1 MMHRPFVLLLG
12 LLITAAA
19 AFPQTVRMTDS
30 QRREQADY
38 IKHDTLPVSVVPLPD
53 AVNTRFSEYA
63 GQLLPDS
70 TFFFTSMRSD
80 RAADNEYFFETNW
93 YCSIYASK
101 LLADGSYA
109 PPASLG
115 SRVNDRKV
123 FNGSFCFE
131 GHSNKLVFS
140 RCSRAGN
147 GELHCSL
154 WQTMREQKQG
164 REHWSKPERLPQTVN
179 RPGYS
184 SLHPWLVYV
193 SPQEQVLYFVSD
205 RPGGQGGLDIWYA
218 VCNKGRYGEPV
229 NLGNV
234 VNTEG
239 NEVTPF
245 YDTTKETLY
254 FSSDEH
260 LGIGGYDIFWCAGAL
275 GQWGEVSNMGVPF
288 NSEYNDY
295 YFALNRNGN
304 SGYFSS
310 NRPLAKEFMEDTCCN
325 DLFSFRWML
334 PAGTAPQ
341 SDSTDQPENDIREQL
356 SRFEPISLYFQNDRP
371 DPRSLSD
378 TTETD
383 YWQLHLQYM
392 ADTSLYVS
400 LAGEGLRG
408 DTLASVR
415 QSMLTFLRDSVDGSC
430 QRLSEL
436 LACLKK
442 VLLNGDTVTLSVS
455 GFASPLHSSD
465 YNLHLSSR
473 RIVSFLNYLRKVDNG
488 FFEPYMTGKKPGLIL
503 HTDARG
509 AVRSRFSSDAARET
523 VYGLQAAKDRK
534 IIISVLPSKL

>member
-1 MMHRPFVLLLG
+1 MRKSLVSLLA
-12 LLITAAA
+12 LLFTVSA

-38 IKHDTLPVSVVPLPD
+38 IKHDTLPVSVEPLSR
-53 AVNTRFSEYA
+53 AVNTRFSEYG
-63 GQLLPDS
+63 GQLLADS
-70 TFFFTSMRSD
+70 TFLFTSMRTD
-80 RAADNEYFFETNW
+80 RAADNEFFFETNW
-93 YCSIYASK
+93 YCSIYASR

-109 PPASLG
+109 PAVSLG
-115 SRVNDRKV
+115 SRVNDRRV

-131 GHSNKLVFS
+131 EHSNKLIFS
-140 RCSRAGN
+140 RCARSGN

-154 WQTMREQKQG
+154 WETMCEQKHG
-164 REHWSKPERLPQTVN
+164 REHWNKPERLPQAVN
-179 RPGYS
+179 LPGYS
-184 SLHPWLVYV
+184 SMHPWLVYA

-205 RPGGQGGLDIWYA
+205 RPGGQGGLDIWY
-218 VCNKGRYGEPV
+218 VICNKGRYGEPV
-229 NLGNV
+229 NLGTA

-245 YDTTKETLY
+245 YDTTQETLY

-260 LGIGGYDIFWCAGAL
+260 LGIGGYDIFWCPGAL
-275 GQWGEVSNMGVPF
+275 SQWGEVSNMGVPF

-295 YFALNRNGN
+295 YFALNQDGN
-304 SGYFSS
+304 SGCFSS
-310 NRPLAKEFMEDTCCN
+310 NRPLAKEFLEDTCCN

-334 PAGTAPQ
+334 PADTAQ
-341 SDSTDQPENDIREQL
+341 ADTTDKSEEDIREQL

-378 TTETD
+378 TTDTD
-383 YWQLHLQYM
+383 FMQLHLQYM
-392 ADTSLYVS
+392 ADTGLYVS
-400 LAGEGLRG
+400 RAGEGLRG

-430 QRLSEL
+430 RRLSEL

-442 VLLNGDTVTLSVS
+442 ALLNGDTVTLSVS

-473 RIVSFLNYLRKVDNG
+473 RIVSFLNWLRKEDDG
-488 FFEPYMTGKKPGLIL
+488 FFEPYIAGKKAGLIL
-503 HTDARG
+503 RTDACG

-534 IIISVLPSKL
+534 IIISVRPSKM

>member
-1 MMHRPFVLLLG
+1 MHRPCVLLLG
-12 LLITAAA
+12 LLFTAAA
-19 AFPQTVRMTDS
+19 AFPQTVRLTDS
-30 QRREQADY
+30 QRHEQADF
-38 IKHDTLPVSVVPLPD
+38 IKNDTLPVSVVPLPD
-53 AVNTRFSEYA
+53 AVNTRFSEYG

-80 RAADNEYFFETNW
+80 RAADNEFFFETNW

-101 LLADGSYA
+101 LLDDGSYA
-109 PPASLG
+109 PAVPLG
-115 SRVNDRKV
+115 GRVNDRKV
-123 FNGSFCFE
+123 FNGSFCFDE
-131 GHSNKLVFS
+131 HTNKLVFS
-140 RCSRAGN
+140 RCSRYGN
-147 GELHCSL
+147 GELRCSL
-154 WQTMREQKQG
+154 WETMREQQRG
-164 REHWSKPERLPQTVN
+164 QTRWEKPVPLPHTVN
-179 RPGYS
+179 MPGYS
-184 SLHPWLVYV
+184 SQHPWLVHI
-193 SPQEQVLYFVSD
+193 SSQEQVLYFVSD
-205 RPGGQGGLDIWYA
+205 RPGGQGGLDIWYV

-245 YDTTKETLY
+245 YDTAKETLY

-260 LGIGGYDIFWCAGAL
+260 LGIGGYDIFWCPGAL
-275 GQWGEVSNMGVPF
+275 NQWGEVSNMGVPF

-295 YFALNRNGN
+295 YFALDRDGN

-310 NRPLAKEFMEDTCCN
+310 NRPQSKVFMEDTCCN

-334 PAGTAPQ
+334 PADMTPQ
-341 SDSTDQPENDIREQL
+341 PDPTNNTKEAIREQL

-383 YWQLHLQYM
+383 YRQLHLQYM
-392 ADTSLYVS
+392 ADTGLYVYR
-400 LAGEGLRG
+400 AGEGLRG
-408 DTLASVR
+408 DTLAGVR
-415 QSMLTFLRDSVDGSC
+415 QSMLAFLRDSVDGSC

-436 LACLKK
+436 LVCLKK
-442 VLLNGDTVTLSVS
+442 ALLNGDTVTLSVS

-473 RIVSFLNYLRKVDNG
+473 RIVSFLNYLRKEDNG
-488 FFEPYMTGKKPGLIL
+488 FFEPYLTGQKPGLIL
-503 HTDARG
+503 RTDAHG
-509 AVRSRFSSDAARET
+509 AVGSRFSSDSARET

-534 IIISVLPSKL
+534 ITISVRPSKF